1 MRSFDPLRLARPGR
15 IDHLNHHVT
24 VTCGDDSEAGT
35 TEDRIAELQ
44 LEHQARQSLCDFKQ
58 LKSGEANGRR
68 SHRSKAAWHTQVMGI
83 VEVLVRARG
92 KSPLTTE
99 DLDGYPQ
106 IFRTTSAPTL
116 NIRRTDIPDCS
127 SQRVTGVEWRD

>member
-1 MRSFDPLRLARPGR
+1 
-15 IDHLNHHVT
+15 
-24 VTCGDDSEAGT
+24 
-35 TEDRIAELQ
+35 
-44 LEHQARQSLCDFKQ
+44 
-58 LKSGEANGRR
+58 
-68 SHRSKAAWHTQVMGI
+68 MGI